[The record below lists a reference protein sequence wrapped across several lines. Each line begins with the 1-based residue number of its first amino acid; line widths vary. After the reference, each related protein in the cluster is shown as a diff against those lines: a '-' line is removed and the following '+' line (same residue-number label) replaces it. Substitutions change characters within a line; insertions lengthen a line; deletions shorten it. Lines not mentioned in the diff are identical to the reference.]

1 MSQLKKSTTCILKA
15 ILQKGLMWF
24 PCAKPLFE
32 FSNEKRT
39 VVFLTMMIVFSM
51 SRSK

>member
-1 MSQLKKSTTCILKA
+1 MSQLKRSTNLKA

-32 FSNEKRT
+32 FSDEKKDSCLSYNDDC
-39 VVFLTMMIVFSM
+39 V
-51 SRSK
+51 